1 MIRLTQYEF
10 AKIITRKSVYLA
22 LAGLLV
28 LLVLYACF
36 GHPGP
41 LNGTSYYKPYEGAI
55 TEEKVQAAQDQMQSE
70 GYSEEKNQNR
80 NGVFYEISIFSP
92 ESIKNYSRYDD
103 SGNVMKR
110 TVTVSEIHYNKP
122 WGYLLEYIDQ
132 FGVLFM
138 MIVIL
143 LGLAPVFAEEYARG
157 TAALLRSSKRGRSQ
171 IVSAKWM
178 ASMLYVLLCVILFTS
193 VNLLIYWLRF
203 GNLAGADT
211 PIQSVGMYFQGFYY
225 EFSPY
230 RLSAVQYYGVQLV
243 THLAGSLVFACV
255 VLCVSALCS
264 TSFVAIVINV
274 AIVGVPYL
282 AFDVLNFNPGW
293 AKWIEEFSFSTMM
306 RVTRL
311 FQKPASYSVFGLE
324 LSYLNLYM
332 IIMAVITIGVVLGIY
347 RTFRTREVFS

>member
-1 MIRLTQYEF
+1 MIRLTQFEF
-10 AKIITRKSVYLA
+10 AKIMTRKSVYLA

-28 LLVLYACF
+28 LLVLYACL
-36 GHPGP
+36 GHSGP

-55 TEEKVQAAQDQMQSE
+55 TEEKVQAARDQMQKK
-70 GYSEEKNQNR
+70 GYSEENKQNQY
-80 NGVFYEISIFSP
+80 GVFYEISMFSP
-92 ESIKNYSRYDD
+92 ESTKNFTRYDD
-103 SGNVMKR
+103 SGNVMER

-138 MIVIL
+138 MIMIL
-143 LGLAPVFAEEYARG
+143 LGLAPVFAEEYALG

-178 ASMLYVLLCVILFTS
+178 ASMLYVVLCVILFTS

-243 THLAGSLVFACV
+243 THLAGSLVFGCI
-255 VLCVSALCS
+255 VLCVSVVSS
-264 TSFVAIVINV
+264 TSFVAIIINV

-311 FQKPASYSVFGLE
+311 FQTPASYSVFGLE

-332 IIMAVITIGVVLGIY
+332 IIMAVVAIGVILGTY

>member
-1 MIRLTQYEF
+1 MIRLTQFEF
-10 AKIITRKSVYLA
+10 AKIMTRKSIYLA
-22 LAGLLV
+22 LSGLLA

-36 GHPGP
+36 GHSGP

-55 TEEKVQAAQDQMQSE
+55 TEEKVKAAQDQMQSE

-80 NGVFYEISIFSP
+80 YGIFYEIAIFSP
-92 ESIKNYSRYDD
+92 ESIKNFTRYDD
-103 SGNVMKR
+103 SGNVMER
-110 TVTVSEIHYNKP
+110 TVSVSEIHYNKP

-138 MIVIL
+138 MIMIL
-143 LGLAPVFAEEYARG
+143 LGLAPVFAEEYALG
-157 TAALLRSSKRGRSQ
+157 TVALLRSSKRGRSQ

-178 ASMLYVLLCVILFTS
+178 ASTLYVVLCVILFTS
-193 VNLLIYWLRF
+193 ANLLIYWLRF
-203 GNLAGADT
+203 GNLAGSDT
-211 PIQSVGMYFQGFYY
+211 PLQSVGMYFQGFDY

-255 VLCVSALCS
+255 VLCISALSS

-306 RVTRL
+306 RATRL
-311 FQKPASYSVFGLE
+311 FQTPTSYSVFGLE
-324 LSYLNLYM
+324 LSYLSLYM
-332 IIMAVITIGVVLGIY
+332 IIMAVVTIGVILGTY

>member
-22 LAGLLV
+22 LIGLLI
-28 LLVLYACF
+28 LLVLYTCF
-36 GHPGP
+36 GHSGP
-41 LNGTSYYKPYEGAI
+41 LNGTAYYKPYEGAI
-55 TEEKVQAAQDQMQSE
+55 TEEKVQTARDQMQTE
-70 GYSEEKNQNR
+70 GYSDEKNQTR
-80 NGVFYEISIFSP
+80 YGVFYEISMFSP
-92 ESIKNYSRYDD
+92 ESIKNYARYDD
-103 SGNVMKR
+103 SGNVMER

-138 MIVIL
+138 MIIIL

-171 IVSAKWM
+171 VLLAKLM
-178 ASMLYVLLCVILFTS
+178 ASMLYVVLCVILFTGI
-193 VNLLIYWLRF
+193 NLLIYWLRF

-211 PIQSVGMYFQGFYY
+211 PLQSVGMYFQGFYY

-230 RLSAVQYYGVQLV
+230 HLSAIQYYGVQLV
-243 THLAGSLVFACV
+243 THLAGSLIFGCI
-255 VLCVSALCS
+255 VLFVSALSS
-264 TSFVAIVINV
+264 TSFAAMVINA

-282 AFDVLNFNPGW
+282 AFDVLKFNPGW

-311 FQKPASYSVFGLE
+311 FQTSASYSVFGLE

-332 IIMAVITIGVVLGIY
+332 IVMAVVTIGVVFGMY